1 MSAFA
6 CSINRQ
12 RAFVAGF
19 ICAAFLWALAL
30 GASSQLHQRVH
41 PDANRAEHSCAVTMV
56 ASGSYNHAAQ
66 PPIVSQPEVTPA
78 FSQIAELSSTWVR
91 PLFLDA
97 HIFAHA
103 PPARA

>member
-1 MSAFA
+1 
-6 CSINRQ
+6 
-12 RAFVAGF
+12 
-19 ICAAFLWALAL
+19 
-30 GASSQLHQRVH
+30 
-41 PDANRAEHSCAVTMV
+41 MV